1 MRTLF
6 ALILPALALPA
17 HAQLTQVPAPTPG
30 PTPAAQAPAVSIAQE
45 VERLAPQLIAF
56 SGSRANFE
64 ALVTGLA
71 LGVPVTLTTVGADGL
86 VQTVRFALPGGA
98 QPDATQIAQTLEG
111 ARQQL
116 ISQGVATPNA
126 QQLGELISGTPVPV
140 SVTTLPVTPGSPAGI
155 AAPGQPGSAATGASA
170 PSPAAQIQSRNIPD
184 APRTN
189 TSDSRNLDATSASP
203 LPPTSGA
210 LAPQAPP
217 PTVTRSP
224 ALPVRPAPTLGR

>member
-17 HAQLTQVPAPTPG
+17 HAQLTQVPAPTPV
-30 PTPAAQAPAVSIAQE
+30 PSPAAQAPAVSIAQE

-116 ISQGVATPNA
+116 ISQGVAAPNA
-126 QQLGELISGTPVPV
+126 QQLGELISGTTVPV
-140 SVTTLPVTPGSPAGI
+140 TVGTLPPTVVPGTPGVQ
-155 AAPGQPGSAATGASA
+155 QPGATGAAGGSA

>member
-1 MRTLF
+1 MRTLL
-6 ALILPALALPA
+6 AIVLPTLALQA
-17 HAQLTQVPAPTPG
+17 HAQTTQVPAPTPV

-86 VQTVRFALPGGA
+86 VQTVRFNLPGGA
-98 QPDATQIAQTLEG
+98 QPSATHIAQTLEG

-126 QQLGELISGTPVPV
+126 QQLGELISGTTVPV
-140 SVTTLPVTPGSPAGI
+140 AVGTLPPTV
-155 AAPGQPGSAATGASA
+155 APGAPGVPPGATGAAGGTA
-170 PSPAAQIQSRNIPD
+170 PSPAAQIQSRSIPD
-184 APRTN
+184 VPRTN

-203 LPPTSGA
+203 LPPASGT

-224 ALPVRPAPTLGR
+224 ALPVRPAPTPAR